1 MPKEIIWSR
10 MAINDLTAVTDYL
23 LDEWNPKIADHFL
36 DLVEEFTTQIS
47 NDPQAY
53 PMINKKLKVRKCVV
67 TKHNS
72 LYYHEIDNRIE
83 IIRLFDNRQN
93 PKKLIF

>member
-10 MAINDLTAVTDYL
+10 IAEDDLINVTNYL
-23 LDEWNPKIADHFL
+23 IIKWSKRIADDFI
-36 DLVEEFTTQIS
+36 DLLEEFTDQIS
-47 NDPQAY
+47 SNPKSY
-53 PMINKKLKVRKCVV
+53 PMINKKKRVHKCVV

-72 LYYHEIDNRIE
+72 LYYHEVGNKVE

-93 PKKLIF
+93 PKKLRF

>member
-10 MAINDLTAVTDYL
+10 FAEEDLIHVIDYL
-23 LDEWNPKIADHFL
+23 LIRWSKKIADDFI
-36 DLVEEFTTQIS
+36 DLLEEFTNQIS
-47 NDPQAY
+47 RNPKCY
-53 PMINKKLKVRKCVV
+53 PIINKKKRVHKCVV

-72 LYYHEIDNRIE
+72 LYYHEVDNIVE

-93 PKKLIF
+93 PKKLRF

>member
-10 MAINDLTAVTDYL
+10 IAEDDLINVTNFL
-23 LDEWNPKIADHFL
+23 LAKWSKKIADDFI
-36 DLVEEFTTQIS
+36 DLLEEFTDQVS
-47 NDPQAY
+47 NNPECY
-53 PMINKKLKVRKCVV
+53 PMINKKKRIHKCVV

-72 LYYHEIDNRIE
+72 LYYHEVDNKVE

-93 PKKLIF
+93 PKKLRF